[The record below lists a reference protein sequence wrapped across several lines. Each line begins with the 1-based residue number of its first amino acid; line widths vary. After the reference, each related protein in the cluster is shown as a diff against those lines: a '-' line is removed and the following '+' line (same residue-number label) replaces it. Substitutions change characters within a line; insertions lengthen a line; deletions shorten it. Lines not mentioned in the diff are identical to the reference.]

1 MPIVAPQYGIT
12 PERKRARDQ
21 EAGTEQRFPR
31 RPAEPAPVEN
41 VDQSGRPQFWYPKD
55 LPIPEESAHPVSA
68 QPPVSRSST
77 RTVTVEVRKRRSIQ
91 R

>member
-21 EAGTEQRFPR
+21 ESGTDQRVPR
-31 RPAEPAPVEN
+31 RPAESTPVGN
-41 VDQSGRPQFWYPKD
+41 ADQNGRPQFWYPKD
-55 LPIPEESAHPVSA
+55 LPIPEETAHPVTA
-68 QPPVSRSST
+68 QPASRSST
-77 RTVTVEVRKRRSIQ
+77 RSVTVEVRKRRSIP